1 MGNALRRADLF
12 TPDFDPAIIV
22 CGRANG
28 GKPHASVFDA
38 GSRVGAETAA
48 AIMNMHVIPVGDDAI
63 KALAG
68 KLPQGRI
75 FGSGRA
81 FVPFVS
87 RQLYAELEKHIP
99 AAARTAKL
107 KVVAASSDAAGSGK
121 TPPASPGQAGTDKVN
136 MPKDWASIKLGS
148 MVLASEGRGEG
159 WYESVVIEVKGNDVF
174 ELKWLDWPEEPAFV
188 RHRTR
193 LALLHPGIGDETP

>member
-1 MGNALRRADLF
+1 MGNALRRDDLF
-12 TPDFDPAIIV
+12 DPDFSPAIIV

-48 AIMNMHVIPVGDDAI
+48 AIMNMHVIPVGDDAVR
-63 KALAG
+63 ALAG

-107 KVVAASSDAAGSGK
+107 KVVASGSNAGAG
-121 TPPASPGQAGTDKVN
+121 TPPAKPGKAIPDEID
-136 MPKDWASIKLGS
+136 MPKDWGSIKVGS

-159 WYESVVIEVKGNDVF
+159 WYESVVLEAKGNDVF
-174 ELKWLDWPEEPAFV
+174 ELIWLDWPAEPAFV

-193 LALLHPGIGDETP
+193 LALLHPRIADETP